1 MSINKEAYLC
11 LSAMLRAREP
21 RMLTADRA
29 GRMLEASGFEESA
42 KLLGDCGYDD
52 LSGLNAAGIDRA
64 LSERRAAI
72 FKELENLVP
81 DKALVEL
88 FRLKYDYHN
97 AKAVIKGE
105 AMGVEP
111 TRLMSVSGRV
121 APEKLKT
128 AFDEERTSEL
138 PPVLGAAMVE
148 AAETLARTANPQ
160 LADFELDR
168 ACFKEMKDLSAEL
181 DNPFISGYV
190 RLLIDAANLKSAVRT
205 VRMHKSADFLSSVL
219 IKGGTDVDRVA
230 AADGEGLAA
239 LFAHG
244 PLEKA
249 AAAGAEA
256 AAGGSMTNFELLCDN
271 AVNDYLRSAKLIS
284 YGPEVVAAYI
294 AAVENEITA
303 VRMILTGSLAGVKA
317 DTIRERLRDL
327 YA

>member
-1 MSINKEAYLC
+1 MNKEAYLC
-11 LSAMLRAREP
+11 LSAMLRARET

-29 GRMLEASGFEESA
+29 ARMLEASGFEESV
-42 KLLGDCGYDD
+42 KLLADCGYED
-52 LSGLNAAGIDRA
+52 LSGLNAAGIDAA

-72 FKELENLVP
+72 FSELENLVP

-97 AKAVIKGE
+97 AKAVLKGE
-105 AMGVEP
+105 AMGVDP
-111 TRLMSVSGRV
+111 LRLMSSSGRV
-121 APEKLKT
+121 APEKLK
-128 AFDEERTSEL
+128 AAYDEERVSDL

-148 AAETLARTANPQ
+148 AGSTLARTANPQ

-168 ACFKEMKDLSAEL
+168 ACFDEMKAIAAEL
-181 DNPFISGYV
+181 DNPFIAGYV
-190 RLLIDAANLKSAVRT
+190 KLLVDAANLKSAVRT
-205 VRMHKSADFLSSVL
+205 ARMRKSADFLSSVL
-219 IKGGTDVDRVA
+219 IKGGADVDRIA
-230 AADGEGLAA
+230 AADGDGLAA
-239 LFAHG
+239 IFAHT

-256 AAGGSMTNFELLCDN
+256 IAGGSMTAFELLCDN
-271 AVNDYLRSAKLIS
+271 AVNDYLRSAKLVS

-303 VRMILTGSLAGVKA
+303 VRMILTGALAGVDA
-317 DTIRERLRDL
+317 DTIKERLRDL

>member
-1 MSINKEAYLC
+1 MNKEAYLC

-42 KLLGDCGYDD
+42 KLLGDCGYED
-52 LSGLNAAGIDRA
+52 LSGLSAAGIDAA

-72 FKELENLVP
+72 LAELENLVP
-81 DKALVEL
+81 DKELVEL

-97 AKAVIKGE
+97 AKAVLKGE
-105 AMGVEP
+105 AMGTDP
-111 TRLMSVSGRV
+111 LRLMSVSGRIE
-121 APEKLKT
+121 PEKLKS
-128 AFDEERTSEL
+128 AYDEERISDL

-148 AAETLARTANPQ
+148 AGSTLARTANPQ
-160 LADFELDR
+160 LADFELDE
-168 ACFKEMKDLSAEL
+168 AYFTEMKAIADKLE
-181 DNPFISGYV
+181 NPFLSGYV

-205 VRMHKSADFLSSVL
+205 ARMHKSADFLSSVL

-230 AADGEGLAA
+230 AADGDGLAA

-256 AAGGSMTNFELLCDN
+256 IAGGSMTAFELLCDN
-271 AVNDYLRSAKLIS
+271 AVNAYLRSAKLVS

>member
-1 MSINKEAYLC
+1 MNKEAYLC

-42 KLLGDCGYDD
+42 KLLGDCGYED
-52 LSGLNAAGIDRA
+52 LSGLSAAGIDAA

-72 FKELENLVP
+72 LAELENLVP
-81 DKALVEL
+81 DKELVEL

-97 AKAVIKGE
+97 AKAVLKGE
-105 AMGVEP
+105 AMGTDP
-111 TRLMSVSGRV
+111 LRLMSVSGRIE
-121 APEKLKT
+121 PEKLKS
-128 AFDEERTSEL
+128 AYDEERISDL

-148 AAETLARTANPQ
+148 AGSTLARTANPQ
-160 LADFELDR
+160 LADFELDE
-168 ACFKEMKDLSAEL
+168 AYFTEMKAIADKLE
-181 DNPFISGYV
+181 NPFISGYV

-205 VRMHKSADFLSSVL
+205 ARMHKSADFLSSVL
-219 IKGGTDVDRVA
+219 IKGATDVDRVA
-230 AADGEGLAA
+230 AADGDGLAA

-256 AAGGSMTNFELLCDN
+256 IAGGSMTAFELLCDN
-271 AVNDYLRSAKLIS
+271 AVNAYLRSAKLFS

-303 VRMILTGSLAGVKA
+303 VRMILTGSLAGVNA